1 MGTGDASDQLKSLH
15 KLTRTLGIVLIYLF
29 PPLPGLIKVQA
40 MSLGYLSD
48 GTRAHP
54 PALQPFPNPVHLLGR
69 LFVNSFCCLVSH
81 IRLQQTGAGRR
92 R

>member
-1 MGTGDASDQLKSLH
+1 MF
-15 KLTRTLGIVLIYLF
+15 IYLF

-54 PALQPFPNPVHLLGR
+54 PALLQFPNPVHLLGR
-69 LFVNSFCCLVSH
+69 LFVNSFYCIVSH
-81 IRLQQTGAGRR
+81 VRLQQIGAGKRR
-92 R
+92 